1 MEPLPASLELR
12 ATRHAG
18 RGLFARRGF
27 AEGERTLQAA
37 PVMEDWPY
45 QCSSCGS
52 TWCSDA
58 CRRSDGPKHEFECAL
73 LQGLE
78 EQKKVS
84 AEVRDNVAL
93 LISLHAFAASAT
105 TLEVMGEDQLT
116 KRDRASPMLGACL
129 HGKPPSFLPFH
140 QEPLRRPGAKRRQ
153 RLRRDALQLYARLG
167 GAATLPAA
175 TLRPAE
181 LDAALAAMPLNAFG
195 LWERGEEDGHCLV
208 PLASMMNHSCV
219 PNCRYQV
226 ENGAI
231 SFYALRDIE
240 VDEELTFS
248 YIDDSSMSTAERKR
262 FIRTS
267 WDFECRCLRCTA
279 DGADAAPKGARMT
292 TRTLWAVG
300 TVRTVVDAAVE
311 VNACQVSHIAA
322 VLNSCAQM
330 QWRDDHLLCG
340 LTEALRCAAELRR
353 GTVRDYAVCLQSL
366 RRLNYCPWVGA
377 LRPLIHCS

>member
-1 MEPLPASLELR
+1 MFHR
-12 ATRHAG
+12 C
-18 RGLFARRGF
+18 ARPPTGAHRGF
-27 AEGERTLQAA
+27 HRQ
-37 PVMEDWPY
+37 
-45 QCSSCGS
+45 
-52 TWCSDA
+52 
-58 CRRSDGPKHEFECAL
+58 
-73 LQGLE
+73 
-78 EQKKVS
+78 
-84 AEVRDNVAL
+84 
-93 LISLHAFAASAT
+93 
-105 TLEVMGEDQLT
+105 VMGEDQLT
-116 KRDRASPMLGACL
+116 KRDRASPMLG
-129 HGKPPSFLPFH
+129 LPDWDLM

-377 LRPLIHCS
+377 LRHAKKGLPVVQAYRKAPDPCTAVAFAEAPLADLVLTLRFAAEFSIQQVPQVRAEGLALCRERGS

>member
-37 PVMEDWPY
+37 PVMVAIRKHAKGLRCRKCLSSSEEDWPY

-116 KRDRASPMLGACL
+116 KRDRASPMLG
-129 HGKPPSFLPFH
+129 LPDWDLM

-226 ENGAI
+226 EKVTRRA
-231 SFYALRDIE
+231 RE
-240 VDEELTFS
+240 KHMEHEKTLT
-248 YIDDSSMSTAERKR
+248 
-262 FIRTS
+262 
-267 WDFECRCLRCTA
+267 
-279 DGADAAPKGARMT
+279 
-292 TRTLWAVG
+292 
-300 TVRTVVDAAVE
+300 AVE
-311 VNACQVSHIAA
+311 KKSTWSCTREGASCTRREGASAPRKFNENYEGLQVLHAIKCKHKPSQVVRA
-322 VLNSCAQM
+322 VPPNTKSNP
-330 QWRDDHLLCG
+330 R
-340 LTEALRCAAELRR
+340 
-353 GTVRDYAVCLQSL
+353 VINKFFK
-366 RRLNYCPWVGA
+366 RLIQ
-377 LRPLIHCS
+377 L

>member
-1 MEPLPASLELR
+1 
-12 ATRHAG
+12 
-18 RGLFARRGF
+18 
-27 AEGERTLQAA
+27 
-37 PVMEDWPY
+37 
-45 QCSSCGS
+45 
-52 TWCSDA
+52 
-58 CRRSDGPKHEFECAL
+58 
-73 LQGLE
+73 
-78 EQKKVS
+78 
-84 AEVRDNVAL
+84 
-93 LISLHAFAASAT
+93 
-105 TLEVMGEDQLT
+105 
-116 KRDRASPMLGACL
+116 
-129 HGKPPSFLPFH
+129 
-140 QEPLRRPGAKRRQ
+140 
-153 RLRRDALQLYARLG
+153 
-167 GAATLPAA
+167 
-175 TLRPAE
+175 
-181 LDAALAAMPLNAFG
+181 MPLNAFG

-377 LRPLIHCS
+377 LRPLIRALRWRLRKHHWRPLDLVLTLRFAAEFSIQQVPQVRAEGLALCRELQMRAEKRMGDMRHLELAHLARALVLLNQSGLPDTLLLERVADNFSRRAGDLPLGALLHMCNSLLTAKAEAPSEFRQVLVEKEVELWNKRK